1 MASISYWVLS
11 PSFLLALWGKW
22 KGWDRTE
29 PTPAI
34 DWKTVTVDVVI
45 PAKNEEAT
53 IALTLASLFDQ
64 DYPVRKVAVI
74 DDGST
79 DRTSQVVER
88 YRERSGRPI
97 ELIIRRESIGKT
109 PSLRH
114 QCRAGDSDALMVLD
128 ADTVLTDR
136 NYLSRCVEELFKN
149 AGVGATCGEL
159 IPWTGRRREES
170 AQAHPIVRQIHSELG
185 IAPVAPKTRWDAF
198 LENCTIIYRKSLYLF
213 LQRILYD
220 GQLKMCGS
228 QLNPIGCA
236 VVYKTKRLRECFDWA
251 EPLMGDNLSNS
262 EDIFIGHF
270 FSWKGY
276 RNFQVMGVRCESK
289 EPSVLRLHK
298 QLYLWSSAFMQVL
311 YYFRDL
317 PLSPLRQV
325 RNEAAGLLGVRHATP
340 PKGHDERRKI
350 REQYR
355 LPWGEGYTKRYGRLV
370 GLVDLCSLFDKF
382 VYPLVLLY
390 LACFNREAF
399 FITLAVEVTLCAA
412 GVFIVADPGAR
423 WKSAGLMIAATPMRL
438 ISMGVDI
445 VAAARYLADL
455 CTGNRQWRK

>member
-29 PTPAI
+29 PTPAV

-45 PAKNEEAT
+45 PAKNEEST
-53 IALTLASLFDQ
+53 IALTLASLFQQ
-64 DYPVRKVAVI
+64 DYPIRNVTVI

-79 DRTSQVVER
+79 DHTREVVER
-88 YRERSGRPI
+88 FRELSGRQI
-97 ELIIRRESIGKT
+97 ELVVREVSIGKT
-109 PSLRH
+109 PSLRQ
-114 QCRAGDSDALMVLD
+114 QCRASDSDALMILD
-128 ADTVLTDR
+128 SDTVLVER

-149 AGVGATCGEL
+149 AGVGAACGEL
-159 IPWTGRRREES
+159 IPWTRQRREEAAKADPVVS
-170 AQAHPIVRQIHSELG
+170 RIQSELG
-185 IAPVAPKTRWDAF
+185 VSPVAKKGRWDAF

-228 QLNPIGCA
+228 QLNPVGCA
-236 VVYKTKRLRECFDWA
+236 VVYKTKRLRECFDYA

-298 QLYLWSSAFMQVL
+298 QLYLWSSSFVQVL

-317 PLSPLRQV
+317 PLSPFRQV
-325 RNEAAGLLGVRHATP
+325 RNEAAGLLGVKDATP
-340 PKGHDERRKI
+340 PKGHDERRRI
-350 REQYR
+350 QEQYR

-382 VYPLVLLY
+382 VYPLVLLF
-390 LACFNREAF
+390 LACFNQEAF
-399 FITLAVEVTLCAA
+399 FITLGLEVTLCAA
-412 GVFIVADPGAR
+412 GVFVVADTGTR
-423 WKSAGLMIAATPMRL
+423 WKSAGLMVAATPMRL

-445 VAAARYLADL
+445 VAAVRYVADMF
-455 CTGNRQWRK
+455 TGNRRWRK